1 MRARQLLRVALL
13 FACASCGP
21 PVPGAF
27 LFVWAGDAV
36 EKASDFLAVIDA
48 DPRSPSYGAIVAS
61 VATGTAGAHPHHTEH
76 RMPGSGHLLA
86 NGFRAGRTWLFDLAQ
101 PRQPKIL
108 TSFGDVGGFS
118 HPHTFVRLPN
128 GNVLATFQY
137 AGGPAAPSHHPPQAS
152 SAGAAANATGGL
164 VEMDELGRLVRSG
177 SARDTAVQ
185 DPYLY
190 PYSVLPLPQFD
201 LAVSTTTDMDA
212 SNQNATSQWVQFW
225 RLSDLALQRSV
236 ALQPGPRGDEHKF
249 TGEPH
254 LAPDGRSVYIH
265 TFNCGLYLLQDVDT
279 PAPRST
285 FVAGKDCGVP
295 VLAGRHWL
303 QPVPQTHAI
312 VALDISV
319 PERPRQVSAVTFGD
333 DEQPHWIAID
343 STGRRLVMNSA
354 GSTGNRLFLV
364 NFDPATGRLSIDGRF
379 RDGGDRPGI
388 RFAGKTM
395 PHGFAGTA
403 VPHGAVS
410 SN

>member
-1 MRARQLLRVALL
+1 
-13 FACASCGP
+13 
-21 PVPGAF
+21 
-27 LFVWAGDAV
+27 
-36 EKASDFLAVIDA
+36 
-48 DPRSPSYGAIVAS
+48 
-61 VATGTAGAHPHHTEH
+61 
-76 RMPGSGHLLA
+76 
-86 NGFRAGRTWLFDLAQ
+86 
-101 PRQPKIL
+101 
-108 TSFGDVGGFS
+108 
-118 HPHTFVRLPN
+118 
-128 GNVLATFQY
+128 
-137 AGGPAAPSHHPPQAS
+137 
-152 SAGAAANATGGL
+152 
-164 VEMDELGRLVRSG
+164 
-177 SARDTAVQ
+177 
-185 DPYLY
+185 
-190 PYSVLPLPQFD
+190 
-201 LAVSTTTDMDA
+201 MDA

-225 RLSDLALQRSV
+225 RLSDLPLQRSV